1 MESSNDQAN
10 AGWYYERAG
19 QKMGPVPLA
28 QMAALASKGVLS
40 SSTLVWRSGLSG
52 WVSLE
57 RTELV
62 DFLGPAPSSTA
73 AVSPATPP
81 TWVPAPAQTTSRTPQ
96 PAQDVPAEVRGWC
109 WGGFLLSWIWAIR
122 FRFWW
127 GLLALVP
134 WAGIG
139 MMVYLGLKGREQA
152 WRRGSW
158 ESVEVFNQVQ
168 RRWSVAGVWLLVL
181 AAIGGGIYGFMQ
193 AQEADWASRPAV
205 LQEETDPVP
214 GGDRITEKQMYDAL
228 AVPAVN
234 DDNSRSNHDI
244 PSLAQ
249 VEGTQYRTRGG
260 SLVVQGDSTTG
271 RQLLLNG
278 QPVPNMREDFVTLVS
293 VYRYQDRD
301 TAVVTYACAGSIC
314 GWTSFALVEVFPN
327 GQFSVLANDQLTI
340 EMDGAV
346 PDVAIQNDGS
356 LSISFQGHQG
366 REQWRYAK
374 GQLTKQ

>member
-1 MESSNDQAN
+1 MESSNDQTN

-19 QKMGPVPLA
+19 QKMGPLPLA
-28 QMAALASKGVLS
+28 QMAALASRGVLS
-40 SSTLVWRSGLSG
+40 SSTLVWRRGLSG
-52 WVSLE
+52 WVALE

-62 DFLGPAPSSTA
+62 DFLGSTPSSA
-73 AVSPATPP
+73 AAISQAATS
-81 TWVPAPAQTTSRTPQ
+81 TRKPAPAQATGGPSQST
-96 PAQDVPAEVRGWC
+96 QDVPAEVRGWC

-134 WAGIG
+134 WAGIA
-139 MMVYLGLKGREQA
+139 MMVYLGFKGREQA

-158 ESVEVFNQVQ
+158 ESVDAFNQVQ
-168 RRWSVAGVWLLVL
+168 RRWSVAGVWLVVI
-181 AAIGGGIYGFMQ
+181 ATIGGGIYGFMQ
-193 AQEADWASRPAV
+193 AQEADGTYPPTV
-205 LQEETDPVP
+205 LQEETASVAA
-214 GGDRITEKQMYDAL
+214 GDRITEKQMYDAL
-228 AVPAVN
+228 SVPPMN
-234 DDNSRSNHDI
+234 EDISSTSHDA

-249 VEGTQYRTRGG
+249 VEGTHYQARGG

-278 QPVPNMREDFVTLVS
+278 QPVPKMREDFVRLVS

-301 TAVVTYACAGSIC
+301 TAVVTYACAGSSC

-327 GQFSVLANDQLTI
+327 GQLSVLANDQLTI

-346 PDVAIQNDGS
+346 PDVAIQNDGG
-356 LSISFQGHQG
+356 LNISFQGPQG

-374 GQLTKQ
+374 GQLTKN